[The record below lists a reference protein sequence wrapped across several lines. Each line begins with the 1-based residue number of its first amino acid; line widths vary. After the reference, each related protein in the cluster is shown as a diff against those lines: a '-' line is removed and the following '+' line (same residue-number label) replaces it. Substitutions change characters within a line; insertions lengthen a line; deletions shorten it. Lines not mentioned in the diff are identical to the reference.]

1 MNNFNQNITV
11 YHKETQKFYFVSNNK
26 NENDVNSILKIK
38 SLNDFNSKEF
48 FEVNKRPLTSNEMI
62 DMVGKVV
69 HPINDDLLYL
79 SNGYYLITSFNVK
92 TNKVGILNN
101 YYSASDLFNMFGIFK
116 NEIGNPII
124 FNDTSLKFIE
134 VTEMNH
140 EK

>member
-1 MNNFNQNITV
+1 MNNFNQNMTV
-11 YHKETQKFYFVSNNK
+11 YHKETQKFYLVSNDK
-26 NENDVNSILKIK
+26 IENDVNSILKIK

-69 HPINDDLLYL
+69 HLINDSRFLA
-79 SNGYYLITSFNVK
+79 SGYYLVTSFNAK
-92 TNKVGILNN
+92 TNKVSILNI
-101 YYSASDLFNMFGIFK
+101 YYSASALFDTFGIFK

-140 EK
+140 E